1 VNIESR
7 FYIGGDDLRGF
18 RVAGIGPRDVMTHDP
33 LGGDYYYKG
42 SFETSIP
49 LGLPQ
54 EYGIKA
60 FAFSDFGALGGI
72 QESNKPININGVL
85 VTPSPQGIFQ
95 SFALRASAGIG
106 VSWKSP
112 FGLVRVNI
120 ADPFL
125 KQSLDKGQV
134 LNFNF
139 GSHF

>member
-1 VNIESR
+1 VQ
-7 FYIGGDDLRGF
+7 
-18 RVAGIGPRDVMTHDP
+18 THDP
-33 LGGDYYYKG
+33 LGGDYYYTG
-42 SFETSIP
+42 SLETTIP

-60 FAFSDFGALGGI
+60 YGFTDFGALGGI
-72 QESNKPININGVL
+72 QESTKPFDYNGITY
-85 VTPSPQGIFQ
+85 TPSPNGIFQ

-120 ADPFL
+120 AYPFL
-125 KQSLDKGQV
+125 KESLDKGQV